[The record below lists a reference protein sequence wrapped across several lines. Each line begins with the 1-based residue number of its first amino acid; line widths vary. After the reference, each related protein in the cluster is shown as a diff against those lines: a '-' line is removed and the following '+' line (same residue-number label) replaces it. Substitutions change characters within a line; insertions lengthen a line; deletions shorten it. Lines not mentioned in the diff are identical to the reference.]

1 MGSGNVIEPN
11 VGFSAC
17 SQGPW
22 LSFNSPSML
31 SLRLLRTQILHAFPP
46 ETKTLLL
53 SLAKTTLGL
62 IPTIPFDNVIDGVDH
77 EDSNALEQQLEAVF
91 KIDKHFD
98 AMLRLDEIA
107 TFMEQLN
114 LTTILKVPL

>member
-1 MGSGNVIEPN
+1 
-11 VGFSAC
+11 
-17 SQGPW
+17 
-22 LSFNSPSML
+22 
-31 SLRLLRTQILHAFPP
+31 FPP

-77 EDSNALEQQLEAVF
+77 EDSNALEQRLEAVF

-107 TFMEQLN
+107 TFMEQLH